1 MSAPDSNKG
10 GAPPDGH
17 PRQCR
22 AMSYVTRVR
31 CKRWALRGANN
42 CQFHGGR
49 NTQRALQRQINK
61 RRLPMFY
68 TKYLGPKL
76 AKRVAEL
83 TSVPHDEQ
91 VSLYEELG
99 LARSGMIEALQLASP
114 LQDPVACAKL
124 SPEIKALMIQTLA
137 ESMKNVKELTLACS
151 KLEKDASDKVSIKV
165 INLIVQQIIM
175 AINDVCGVENMAIA
189 EAIAAAIDERV
200 RLPLNDKLNP
210 KIHINMLPAPTIDV
224 QAE

>member
-1 MSAPDSNKG
+1 MAGKGNPPG
-10 GAPPDGH
+10 GAPPDDH

-22 AMSYVTRVR
+22 ANSTVTRVR

-49 NTQRALQRQINK
+49 NTLRALERKLNK

-76 AKRVAEL
+76 SQRVLEL
-83 TSVPHDEQ
+83 MDAPHEEQ
-91 VSLYEELG
+91 ISLYEELA
-99 LARSGMIEALQLASP
+99 LARVSAGEALSLSQP
-114 LQDPVACAKL
+114 LFDPEVSKKL
-124 SPEIKALMIQTLA
+124 TPEVKALILQTLS
-137 ESMKNVKELTLACS
+137 ESLKNVKELVLAAS
-151 KLEKDASDKVSIKV
+151 KLEKESSDKVSIKV

-210 KIHINMLPAPTIDV
+210 KIHINVLPTIDSV
-224 QAE
+224 VE

>member
-1 MSAPDSNKG
+1 MGKGG

-22 AMSYVTRVR
+22 AKSTVTRVR

-49 NTQRALQRQINK
+49 NTQRALERKLNK

-76 AKRVAEL
+76 STRINEL
-83 TSVPHDEQ
+83 MDAPHDEQ
-91 VSLYEELG
+91 VSLYEEVA
-99 LARSGMIEALQLASP
+99 LARASACEALQLSQP
-114 LQDPVACAKL
+114 LFDDEQAKKL
-124 SPEIKALMIQTLA
+124 SPQVKALILQTLN
-137 ESMKNVKELTLACS
+137 ESMKNVKDLVLAAS
-151 KLEKDASDKVSIKV
+151 KLEKESSDKVSIKV

-175 AINDVCGVENMAIA
+175 AINDVCGVENMVMA
-189 EAIAAAIDERV
+189 EAIAKAIDERV

-210 KIHINMLPAPTIDV
+210 KIHINVLPAPTIDV